1 MFNYLNYEDNIL
13 ICNCLNHPMVIIRNT
28 QLNTSKKTKKMPMVF
43 LLLEF

>member
-28 QLNTSKKTKKMPMVF
+28 QLHTLKITKKMPTV
-43 LLLEF
+43 LLLLDF